1 MLICCSRRRQPCKQQ
16 DQSAASRPLMANNS
30 DHNSAPIA
38 STANGGREAQSNG
51 QQPCPPTPNDP
62 VQLRRLHFKTAAM
75 VAHPPVPMSQL
86 AQHIESLRSDDNL
99 RFSQEYEARNSSF
112 FSIKLNIDDG
122 ILGSYFCFVFYH

>member
-1 MLICCSRRRQPCKQQ
+1 
-16 DQSAASRPLMANNS
+16 MANNS

-38 STANGGREAQSNG
+38 SSANGGREAQSNG

-86 AQHIESLRSDDNL
+86 AQHIENLRSDDNL
-99 RFSQEYEARNSSF
+99 RFSQEYEASTTVSP
-112 FSIKLNIDDG
+112 SIYHFLE
-122 ILGSYFCFVFYH
+122 LFYDYNRSL